1 MTEEESESK
10 SNKSSEKF
18 AIIYNTQNRALHP
31 DIQDDRLD
39 NTLVTLE
46 IDKFDINVV
55 HTVKEAY
62 MYLK

>member
-10 SNKSSEKF
+10 SYKSSERF
-18 AIIYNTQNRALHP
+18 AIIYDSQNRPLHP
-31 DIQDDRLD
+31 DIQNDRLD

-55 HTVKEAY
+55 RTVKEAY
-62 MYLK
+62 M

>member
-10 SNKSSEKF
+10 SNKSSERFGIK
-18 AIIYNTQNRALHP
+18 YDSHNRALHP
-31 DIQDDRLD
+31 DIQKDRLD

-62 MYLK
+62 M